1 MAEMDKSIGEPTP
14 SRGGFIGQGTKVNGK
29 FLFEGTTTIDGE
41 VNGDIQV
48 HGHLIIGEHAAIEG
62 KILATSVL
70 IQGKVTGD
78 VLAEKKIEIH
88 PPGIL
93 FGDITTPNL
102 VIGDG
107 AIFEGNSYMKREQK
121 EGKVLPLLRPSSNPG
136 STEGPDFGP

>member
-1 MAEMDKSIGEPTP
+1 MAEKEKTIGGLSP
-14 SRGGFIGQGTKVNGK
+14 SRGGYIGQGTKVNGK

-62 KILATSVL
+62 KILASSVL
-70 IQGKVTGD
+70 IQGKVIGN
-78 VLAEKKIEIH
+78 VVVEKKIEIQ
-88 PPGIL
+88 PPGVLI
-93 FGDITTPNL
+93 GDITTPNL
-102 VIGDG
+102 VIADG

-136 STEGPDFGP
+136 STEVPDTGP